1 MSNILTMT
9 SKRFSKYQRVLK
21 NREYREIY
29 NSSQR
34 GGSAHFNYHILVYR
48 QQRSRI
54 GITVSKKVS
63 KNAVDR
69 NRIKRQVKEFY
80 RLHQDQLTVG
90 AVVITAKP
98 SCGRANDI
106 DRYASLEHLWQ
117 KVLKWQSWHLRNNNE
132 IEQ

>member
-1 MSNILTMT
+1 MT
-9 SKRFSKYQRVLK
+9 RKRFLKSQRVLK

-29 NSSQR
+29 SSSQR
-34 GGSAHFNYHILVYR
+34 GGSAHFNYHILAYPR
-48 QQRSRI
+48 QRARL

-80 RLHQDQLTVG
+80 RQRQADLCIG

-98 SCGRANDI
+98 ACLNATDI
-106 DRYASLEHLWQ
+106 ARYESLGQVWQ
-117 KVLKWQSWHLRNNNE
+117 KILKWQSWHLRKVE
-132 IEQ
+132 HC

>member
-1 MSNILTMT
+1 MIGQ
-9 SKRFSKYQRVLK
+9 RFLKTQRVLK

-34 GGSAHFNYHILVYR
+34 GGSAFFNYHILVYP

-80 RLHQDQLTVG
+80 RHRQHQLTTG

-98 SCGRANDI
+98 GCYKASDAE
-106 DRYASLEHLWQ
+106 RYESLDQVWQ
-117 KVLKWQSWHLRNNNE
+117 KILKWQAWYVRSNT
-132 IEQ
+132 EQ